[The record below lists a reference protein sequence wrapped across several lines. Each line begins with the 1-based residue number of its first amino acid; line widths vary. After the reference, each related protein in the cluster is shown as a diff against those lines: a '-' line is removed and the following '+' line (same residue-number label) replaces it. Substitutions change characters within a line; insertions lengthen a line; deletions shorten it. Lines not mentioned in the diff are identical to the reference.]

1 MAFLKHDMTPMEPS
15 ASYEPSHGEPTR
27 DTRLKGHTL
36 LDPSGTCFMLDSPT
50 RVATKEKPP
59 LPSGRRKRTDNSD
72 PGFATTAHEFFAGKH
87 SSKYSREPTGGL
99 KAMFDN
105 PDRMRERAKQDRELN
120 RQYIKANTQ
129 ALKQKQRR
137 REEEQKYEIIRSQ
150 SHLTTDPWERDRPR
164 VQPNARVPRKNEVAK
179 GKVYNKDSSQSY
191 ASIAFGKGGAGAPM
205 RDANGQIVTRRSN
218 TVSSMKDFQRGE
230 SYLGKSFGQRA
241 STNPR
246 LKATV
251 SSQGMFND
259 STGDAYND
267 QVFGKVGVAG
277 RPRQTKSGNI
287 VARHKTV
294 LEAERHHLDVPGD
307 SYNDKVFKQKNP
319 VRVVNGEVKAS
330 RRTLQHQLEETHKG
344 GQGGIYEQMERSRNA
359 KLDAPPAKMS
369 KDDEFRGRLMQHAP
383 LSTSIHK

>member
-1 MAFLKHDMTPMEPS
+1 M
-15 ASYEPSHGEPTR
+15 
-27 DTRLKGHTL
+27 
-36 LDPSGTCFMLDSPT
+36 
-50 RVATKEKPP
+50 
-59 LPSGRRKRTDNSD
+59 
-72 PGFATTAHEFFAGKH
+72 
-87 SSKYSREPTGGL
+87 
-99 KAMFDN
+99 
-105 PDRMRERAKQDRELN
+105 
-120 RQYIKANTQ
+120 
-129 ALKQKQRR
+129 
-137 REEEQKYEIIRSQ
+137 
-150 SHLTTDPWERDRPR
+150 
-164 VQPNARVPRKNEVAK
+164 
-179 GKVYNKDSSQSY
+179 
-191 ASIAFGKGGAGAPM
+191 
-205 RDANGQIVTRRSN
+205 
-218 TVSSMKDFQRGE
+218 
-230 SYLGKSFGQRA
+230 
-241 STNPR
+241 
-246 LKATV
+246 